1 MAESVR
7 PTGNRFTSATSSTN
21 ATHLALELGAV
32 MSNMAALR
40 LQVRFGDIIISRTVA
55 YASFY
60 CVYFKVTNPT
70 PKPSTAS
77 SGLKAANAGALN
89 AHAPMPPPGSLA
101 AWYEG

>member
-40 LQVRFGDIIISRTVA
+40 LQVRCGDIIIS
-55 YASFY
+55 
-60 CVYFKVTNPT
+60 PT
-70 PKPSTAS
+70 
-77 SGLKAANAGALN
+77 G
-89 AHAPMPPPGSLA
+89 
-101 AWYEG
+101 

>member
-1 MAESVR
+1 
-7 PTGNRFTSATSSTN
+7 
-21 ATHLALELGAV
+21 
-32 MSNMAALR
+32 MSP
-40 LQVRFGDIIISRTVA
+40 TVA
-55 YASFY
+55 YALVH
-60 CVYFKVTNPT
+60 CVCLKVTNPT